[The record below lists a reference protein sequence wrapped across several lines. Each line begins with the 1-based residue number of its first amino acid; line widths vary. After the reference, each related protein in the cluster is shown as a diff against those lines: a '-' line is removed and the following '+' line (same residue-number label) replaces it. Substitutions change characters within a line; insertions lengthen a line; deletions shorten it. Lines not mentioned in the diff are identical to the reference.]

1 MDNIWPV
8 ILTSSLLSTS
18 ISLAVTMG
26 RDYFKD
32 RRDRKADAH
41 ELARALEKFARDC
54 AAVITQASL
63 ATLVVERD
71 NEYTAVSEVGY
82 PAYVQPT
89 IAWKLL
95 PHDLVDRIKAFPD
108 EIVSARDALVFEW
121 EFGGVDD
128 PLDYLALKEKK
139 VAALAQAAWAL
150 AVTIRIELKLP
161 FERAADENGP
171 ALGILASARERL
183 AERDRRIEENNRKFA
198 HMWDEGE
205 TERKAA

>member
-1 MDNIWPV
+1 
-8 ILTSSLLSTS
+8 
-18 ISLAVTMG
+18 
-26 RDYFKD
+26 
-32 RRDRKADAH
+32 
-41 ELARALEKFARDC
+41 
-54 AAVITQASL
+54 
-63 ATLVVERD
+63 
-71 NEYTAVSEVGY
+71 
-82 PAYVQPT
+82 
-89 IAWKLL
+89 
-95 PHDLVDRIKAFPD
+95 
-108 EIVSARDALVFEW
+108 VFEW

-161 FERAADENGP
+161 LERAADENGP

-183 AERDRRIEENNRKFA
+183 AERDRRIEENNGKFA